1 MIYKNKNLM
10 NENIDLTVILKDC
23 PIGWEFYSSIFGN
36 VTFRRIE
43 NDSKYPIK
51 YLTLDKDDFKRENS
65 VSEQG
70 FYYSEYNGEC
80 TFFPSK
86 DQRDWSKFTAPWH
99 NYKNE
104 NYEKEKF
111 DPKSLRP
118 FNQVLV
124 RANLGATWFCTTFS
138 HIRIKTPAYPYH
150 TASGMYP
157 YCIPYNEDTK
167 NLVGTKDE
175 PSDYYRYWEES

>member
-1 MIYKNKNLM
+1 M
-10 NENIDLTVILKDC
+10 NENIDLTVILKNC
-23 PIGWEFYSSIFGN
+23 PEGWEFYSSIYGD
-36 VTFRRIE
+36 VTFNKIE
-43 NDSKYPIK
+43 NDMHYPIVFLSISNNDMNRRGSVTK
-51 YLTLDKDDFKRENS
+51 QGLADF
-65 VSEQG
+65 
-70 FYYSEYNGEC
+70 YCNGEC

-86 DQRDWSKFTAPWH
+86 DQRDWNKFSAPWL
-99 NYKNE
+99 K
-104 NYEKEKF
+104 KEKF

-138 HIRIKTPAYPYH
+138 HIRIKTPDYLYH

-167 NLVGTKDE
+167 NLVGTRDE
-175 PSDYYRYWEES
+175 PSEYYRYWEN